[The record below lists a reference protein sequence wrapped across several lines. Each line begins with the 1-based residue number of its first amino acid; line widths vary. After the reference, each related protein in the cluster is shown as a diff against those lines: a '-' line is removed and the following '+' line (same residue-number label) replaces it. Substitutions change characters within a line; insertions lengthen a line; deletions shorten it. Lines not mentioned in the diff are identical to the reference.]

1 MSLDQVSAYMR
12 VPQKRRGMFLLRSEW
27 DVPPQEQL
35 DKERM
40 LSRLRR
46 GGDKVKIVPVSAPEP
61 VEKPAIKLR
70 GETWEFHEPA
80 PYDGMPNQT
89 VSTAIYLN
97 IPERVPE
104 WKRIILQVCNRHGIT
119 YTEIISP
126 RREVRLVRARHEA
139 MWRLKNETAMSFPA
153 IGRRFDRDHTT
164 VLHAVRVHEERM
176 LKGEV

>member
-27 DVPPQEQL
+27 DVPPQKQL

-46 GGDKVKIVPVSAPEP
+46 GGDKVKIVPVTATEP
-61 VEKPAIKLR
+61 VEKLVVTLQ
-70 GETWEFHEPA
+70 GETWEFHTPA

-97 IPERVPE
+97 IHERVPE
-104 WKRIILQVCNRHGIT
+104 WKRIILQVCNKHGIT

-139 MWRLKNETAMSFPA
+139 MWRLKQETAMSFPS
-153 IGRRFDRDHTT
+153 IGRRFNRDHTT
-164 VLHAVRVHEERM
+164 VLHAVRVYEER
-176 LKGEV
+176 LAKAQG

>member
-1 MSLDQVSAYMR
+1 
-12 VPQKRRGMFLLRSEW
+12 MFLLRSEW
-27 DVPPQEQL
+27 DVPPQKQL

-46 GGDKVKIVPVSAPEP
+46 GGDKVKIVPVTASEP
-61 VEKPAIKLR
+61 VEKLVITPQ
-70 GETWEFHEPA
+70 GDTWEFHTPA

-104 WKRIILQVCNRHGIT
+104 WKRIILQVCNKHGIT

-139 MWRLKNETAMSFPA
+139 MWRLKQETAMSFPS
-153 IGRRFDRDHTT
+153 IGRRFNRDHTT
-164 VLHAVRVHEERM
+164 VLHAVRVYEERLAKM
-176 LKGEV
+176 LG